1 MKPMMNRP
9 HRLPASV
16 SGMTLIEILAVIVL
30 IGIVMAVV
38 AQQVFQRVETGKF
51 NAAKAQ
57 LQSLGMKIEAYALDN
72 GRPPQRLED
81 LVQRPADARNWNGP
95 YARESDLRDPWG
107 NAFVYRVPGERGP
120 FDLIS
125 YGADGRPGG
134 EGNARDL
141 GNWE

>member
-1 MKPMMNRP
+1 MRNPLPM
-9 HRLPASV
+9 PARV
-16 SGMTLIEILAVIVL
+16 AGMTLIEILAVIVL

-57 LQSLGMKIEAYALDN
+57 LQSLSMKIEAYALDN

-81 LVQRPADARNWNGP
+81 LVQRPGDARNWNGP

-125 YGADGRPGG
+125 LGADGRPGG

>member
-1 MKPMMNRP
+1 MSRKVRP
-9 HRLPASV
+9 PGRAT
-16 SGMTLIEILAVIVL
+16 GMTLIEILAVIVL

-57 LQSLGMKIEAYALDN
+57 LQSLSMKIEAYALDN
-72 GRPPQRLED
+72 GRPPERLED
-81 LVQRPADARNWNGP
+81 LVRRPPQARNWNGP

-107 NAFVYRVPGERGP
+107 NEFVYRVPGERGP
-120 FDLIS
+120 FDLS
-125 YGADGRPGG
+125 SLGADGRAGG
-134 EGNARDL
+134 EGHARDL

>member
-1 MKPMMNRP
+1 MNKPLRA
-9 HRLPASV
+9 PAGV
-16 SGMTLIEILAVIVL
+16 FGMTLIEILAVIVL

-38 AQQVFQRVETGKF
+38 AQQVFQRVETGKV

-72 GRPPQRLED
+72 GRLPQRLED